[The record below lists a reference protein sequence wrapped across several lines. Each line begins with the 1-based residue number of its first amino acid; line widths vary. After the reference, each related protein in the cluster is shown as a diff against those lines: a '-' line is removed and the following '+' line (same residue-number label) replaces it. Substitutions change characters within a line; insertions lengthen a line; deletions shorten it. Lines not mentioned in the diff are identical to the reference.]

1 MELEF
6 RLAAIADIPVLEQ
19 VIAASARQLA
29 IHDYTSEQIEAA
41 LGSAW
46 GVDSQLIQD
55 GTYWVV
61 EAPGNGIVACGGWS
75 YRRTLFGSDGQ
86 GGRESSPLDPGA
98 DAARIRA
105 FFVRPD
111 WARKGVGRAL
121 LEKCETEAR
130 LHGFNSAVLAATL
143 PGVRLYRR
151 FGYVGDEMVDCKLPN
166 GLSIAL
172 VPMTKHPLKNSL
184 DETAA

>member
-1 MELEF
+1 VELVF
-6 RLAAIADIPVLEQ
+6 RRATLEDIPVLEQ
-19 VIAASARQLA
+19 VIASSARELA
-29 IHDYTSEQIEAA
+29 SVDYTSEQIEAA

-46 GVDSQLIQD
+46 GVDTQLIKD

-61 EAPGNGIVACGGWS
+61 VEPGSAIIACGGWS
-75 YRRTLFGSDGQ
+75 YRKTAFGSDRQ
-86 GGRESSPLDPGA
+86 SGRESTTLDPST

-121 LEKCETEAR
+121 LQKCETEAR
-130 LHGFNSAVLAATL
+130 SNGFRSTALVATL

-151 FGYVGDEMVDCKLPN
+151 FGYVGDTIVDYPLPN
-166 GLSIAL
+166 GLSLAL
-172 VPMTKHPLKNSL
+172 VPMTKSL
-184 DETAA
+184 

>member
-6 RLAAIADIPVLEQ
+6 RLATISDIPALEQ

-29 IHDYTSEQIEAA
+29 INDYTSEQIEAA

-46 GVDSQLIQD
+46 GVDSQLIED
-55 GTYWVV
+55 RTYWVV
-61 EAPGNGIVACGGWS
+61 VAPGSGIIACGGWS
-75 YRRTLFGSDGQ
+75 YRRTLFGSDCQ
-86 GGRESSPLDPGA
+86 QGREAITLDPRS

-111 WARKGVGRAL
+111 WARKGIGRAL

-130 LHGFNSAVLAATL
+130 LHGFDSAVLVATL
-143 PGVRLYRR
+143 PGVRLYRQ
-151 FGYVGDEMVDCKLPN
+151 FGYVGNKTVDYKLPN
-166 GLSIAL
+166 GLSIAF
-172 VPMTKHPLKNSL
+172 VPMTKNLLNK
-184 DETAA
+184 AR